1 MKAVVCG
8 SFAYD
13 NILNFEGN
21 FSDHLIESELN
32 NINVSFLCPNMRREF
47 GGCAGN
53 IIYNL
58 VSIGA
63 DAFALGTMGSDAG
76 PYLDWMK
83 NNKISTKY
91 IKVINDSY
99 TAQAYITTDSK
110 ANQITT
116 FHPGAM
122 QYANQIKIP
131 LDESV
136 TLGLI
141 SPDGRDGMIE
151 HTKQLIEMNV
161 PYVFD
166 PGQGMP
172 MFNKEELEFF
182 TTNAS
187 WVVMND
193 YEFKM
198 YSEITSFTIQN
209 IVQNGTVLVITNGE
223 KGSNIFT
230 DKENL
235 SIQTPKVESPKDP
248 TGCGDAYRAG
258 IIYGIMKSMSLEAI
272 GELSSE
278 LGALKVKS
286 FGTQNHK
293 ISDNIKKLL

>member
-83 NNKISTKY
+83 NNEISTKY

-131 LDESV
+131 LDDSV

-209 IVQNGTVLVITNGE
+209 IVQNGKVLVITNGE

-235 SIQTPKVESPKDP
+235 SIQTPKVEFQKDP

>member
-1 MKAVVCG
+1 
-8 SFAYD
+8 
-13 NILNFEGN
+13 
-21 FSDHLIESELN
+21 
-32 NINVSFLCPNMRREF
+32 MRREF

-91 IKVINDSY
+91 IKVINSSY

-182 TTNAS
+182 YNKCIMGS
-187 WVVMND
+187 
-193 YEFKM
+193 YE
-198 YSEITSFTIQN
+198 
-209 IVQNGTVLVITNGE
+209 
-223 KGSNIFT
+223 
-230 DKENL
+230 
-235 SIQTPKVESPKDP
+235 
-248 TGCGDAYRAG
+248 
-258 IIYGIMKSMSLEAI
+258 
-272 GELSSE
+272 
-278 LGALKVKS
+278 
-286 FGTQNHK
+286 
-293 ISDNIKKLL
+293 